1 MKAAS
6 LLILILTAVLMGL
19 VLSVIFYRPR
29 PVSIVH
35 PSPPRTD
42 DDPEAEKLLQDNLAL
57 TERMIRLRWPY
68 STWLMSFTRLD
79 NSLLM
84 HWKGL
89 SKKADEAILFY
100 VSAERTLQMI
110 MEAVSRMNSDHDQPA
125 YDFWIAVPA
134 RYEDS
139 YYTSAEVR
147 RWFLNNGISVHCV
160 YCEGDGLANCF
171 GRDADTAFAAF
182 GTKAM
187 AEFKI
192 EGDEAHVHAC
202 KEAMLDMKPAA
213 DRFTPTSLAALREL
227 KEYMPLRSRIYM
239 ALPAAEEKKTAAAVL
254 LFPFA
259 KDWFNAE
266 LSFYEDTFILQAV
279 NEEQKEEAIGTLQK
293 TADKYGVSLKLKA
306 ERNTSSAMAPD
317 SPEYASFCTLVRET
331 TEADHVL
338 PVLRNDIYTPHFRGL
353 PAVFFSPMRSLSA
366 DSAEKAI
373 RYYYAVLTETGKKS
387 PAASI

>member
-1 MKAAS
+1 
-6 LLILILTAVLMGL
+6 
-19 VLSVIFYRPR
+19 
-29 PVSIVH
+29 
-35 PSPPRTD
+35 
-42 DDPEAEKLLQDNLAL
+42 
-57 TERMIRLRWPY
+57 
-68 STWLMSFTRLD
+68 
-79 NSLLM
+79 M
-84 HWKGL
+84 HWQGL
-89 SKKADEAILFY
+89 SKHAEEAILFY
-100 VSAERTLQMI
+100 VSTERTLQMI

-125 YDFWIAVPA
+125 YDFWIAVPV

-147 RWFLNNGISVHCV
+147 RWFLDSGIKVRCV
-160 YCEGDGLANCF
+160 YCEGDGLENCF
-171 GRDADTAFAAF
+171 GRDADTAFTAF

-202 KEAMLDMKPAA
+202 REAMTAMKPAA
-213 DRFTPTSLAALREL
+213 DRFTPTSLAALNEL
-227 KEYMPLRSRIYM
+227 KEYMPFRSRVYM
-239 ALPAAEEKKTAAAVL
+239 ALPGAEEKKTAAAVL

-266 LSFYEDTFILQAV
+266 ISFYEDTFILQAV
-279 NEEQKEEAIGTLQK
+279 SEDQKEEAIAALQK
-293 TADKYGVSLKLKA
+293 TAEKYNVSLKLKA

-317 SPEYASFCTLVRET
+317 SPEYASFCRLVKET

-373 RYYYAVLTETGKKS
+373 RYYHAVLTETGKKN
-387 PAASI
+387 PEASI